1 MINWLYKIADLAELR
16 VRKYGAQYLTF
27 AIFGIINYPVAYLY
41 NVYTAGSVTMT
52 NFILRFAS
60 LLLCLILF
68 FRNKWPNALK
78 KFLPLYWYVTLMV
91 SIPILMSFMLL
102 ENKFSLGWLINF
114 NIGVMIFVLL
124 LDSLSFIVIG
134 TLGLII
140 GSLLFVMLGHPI
152 PPLPNSEESVL
163 FLYMFFC
170 VTITGIIF
178 SKNKEVFNHL
188 LLKAVEDSKI
198 NLELLV
204 SERTKEL
211 EKALAVKTDF
221 LNNMSHEIR
230 TPIQGFT
237 NISKGLVSHWS
248 DFTNKRRFDLAGQI
262 ANNAQRLL
270 SLVGNLLDLAKITHD
285 EMLLDVKPFNLI
297 DLFKAMIDE
306 CTDFYLGNKEIKFEL
321 VGLKSC
327 LINGDKER
335 IGQVIRNLLGNS
347 IKFTS
352 SKTTITIEISES
364 KKENGSILISIID
377 QGVGIPKK
385 ELKSIFNPFTQSN
398 KTKTKAGGIG
408 LGLSICNK
416 IIEAHNGKIWA
427 ENNKKIGS
435 KFNILLPRHSPNKKL
450 SNDTVRVQSGEIDLK
465 ILNVTKNIL
474 AIDDEEAC
482 LTSLE
487 LLLYETSFK
496 IIKANCGMDGLDY
509 LQNNPETVD
518 VIILDLMMPD
528 IYGINLLKIIKDN
541 KKLAHIPVIL
551 QSCISDETE
560 IKRAFDYGIYDFV
573 KKPYDRKTIVEAI
586 VKALS
591 ANS

>member
-41 NVYTAGSVTMT
+41 NVYTAGSATMP

-78 KFLPLYWYVTLMV
+78 KFLPLYWYITLMV
-91 SIPILMSFMLL
+91 SIPILISFMLL

-114 NIGVMIFVLL
+114 NIGVMMLVLL

-188 LLKAVEDSKI
+188 LLKAIEDSKI
-198 NLELLV
+198 NLEVLV

-262 ANNAQRLL
+262 ANNAQRLS
-270 SLVGNLLDLAKITHD
+270 SLVGNLVDLAKITHD

-364 KKENGSILISIID
+364 KKEKGSILISIID
-377 QGVGIPKK
+377 QRVGIPKR

-465 ILNVTKNIL
+465 ILNATKNIL

-573 KKPYDRKTIVEAI
+573 KKPYDRKTIADAI